1 MFISLFESA
10 SNRMGRMGRIVDKFE
25 DCVITFVTSDFNH
38 GKKCYIPEGAK
49 TSGEVRLH
57 VASYRRNLSFKRI
70 LSHLG
75 FARQLRRYLKTLP
88 EKPDMIYCAMPSSSA
103 AYVAGKYCKKYGIPF
118 VIDVIDL
125 WPDSLIPIMPLKNIV
140 KASLMP
146 WRMITNKAYKMADY
160 ISGESKKYAD
170 VAHKVNK
177 TAPYSYTYLG
187 VDKVSVNQLIAESD
201 ITLDKP
207 DGEIWIG
214 YGGSLGQSYDFDVIL
229 NGIKYLKEKKLKY
242 RMWFIGDGEKADYIR
257 EISDTYGL
265 NVIITGYLEYKN
277 LLKYLSYCDI
287 AVNSFKENTL
297 VVHSYKFNDYVA
309 TGCYVLSN
317 LSGETAE
324 MIDKYAIG
332 RNFDKDS
339 FNRTLYETVSQWDLI
354 KTYVQANLQRLIH
367 EELDQAVIYRKL
379 RDNIENT
386 ILR

>member
-1 MFISLFESA
+1 
-10 SNRMGRMGRIVDKFE
+10 
-25 DCVITFVTSDFNH
+25 
-38 GKKCYIPEGAK
+38 
-49 TSGEVRLH
+49 
-57 VASYRRNLSFKRI
+57 
-70 LSHLG
+70 
-75 FARQLRRYLKTLP
+75 
-88 EKPDMIYCAMPSSSA
+88 
-103 AYVAGKYCKKYGIPF
+103 
-118 VIDVIDL
+118 
-125 WPDSLIPIMPLKNIV
+125 
-140 KASLMP
+140 
-146 WRMITNKAYKMADY
+146 
-160 ISGESKKYAD
+160 
-170 VAHKVNK
+170 
-177 TAPYSYTYLG
+177 
-187 VDKVSVNQLIAESD
+187 
-201 ITLDKP
+201 
-207 DGEIWIG
+207 
-214 YGGSLGQSYDFDVIL
+214 
-229 NGIKYLKEKKLKY
+229 
-242 RMWFIGDGEKADYIR
+242 MWFIGDGEKADYIR